1 MHGEHL
7 TALHLIRRYKRLP
20 IIQFLSHFSLS
31 PFRFFLHGRP
41 NSSILY
47 DEDLDFIHIRSL
59 TTCAFFPGCH
69 VDISIDGYDVGGWAL
84 RGGEE
89 MSIERPAYEAKKFT
103 FYRVK
108 TAPKEAGIE
117 SGRPENGVVKCV
129 FTPEAFLNIPV
140 ITSDSSQP
148 LNVSMP
154 PSATVGDLKRKLQHQ
169 MGVMDDPDQV
179 LARSD
184 KVLSNGTR
192 LR

>member
-1 MHGEHL
+1 MEVKGG
-7 TALHLIRRYKRLP
+7 YKRLP

-31 PFRFFLHGRP
+31 PFRFFLHGRL

-47 DEDLDFIHIRSL
+47 DEDLDFIPFM
-59 TTCAFFPGCH
+59 TTYAFFPGCH

-84 RGGEE
+84 RRGEE

-129 FTPEAFLNIPV
+129 FIPEAFVNIPV

-169 MGVMDDPDQV
+169 MGVMDDPYQV
-179 LARSD
+179 LAKSD

>member
-1 MHGEHL
+1 
-7 TALHLIRRYKRLP
+7 
-20 IIQFLSHFSLS
+20 
-31 PFRFFLHGRP
+31 
-41 NSSILY
+41 
-47 DEDLDFIHIRSL
+47 
-59 TTCAFFPGCH
+59 
-69 VDISIDGYDVGGWAL
+69 
-84 RGGEE
+84 
-89 MSIERPAYEAKKFT
+89 MSIERSAYEAKKFT

-148 LNVSMP
+148 LNVSVP
-154 PSATVGDLKRKLQHQ
+154 PSATVGELKRELQRQ
-169 MGVMDDPDQV
+169 MGVMHDHHQV
-179 LARSD
+179 LAKGD

>member
-1 MHGEHL
+1 MVK
-7 TALHLIRRYKRLP
+7 IS
-20 IIQFLSHFSLS
+20 IIY
-31 PFRFFLHGRP
+31 
-41 NSSILY
+41 IY
-47 DEDLDFIHIRSL
+47 IKSL

-69 VDISIDGYDVGGWAL
+69 VDISIDDYDVGGWAL

-140 ITSDSSQP
+140 ITSDSSRP
-148 LNVSMP
+148 LNVSIP
-154 PSATVGDLKRKLQHQ
+154 PSATVGELKRKLQHQ
-169 MGVMDDPDQV
+169 MEVMDDPYQV
-179 LARSD
+179 LAKSD
-184 KVLSNGTR
+184 KVLTNGTR